1 MLQPCTLPLAR
12 LHRIGRALDGGVAV
26 DDGAAGG
33 LHAAAA
39 LRHDLAA
46 QVFLRAAV
54 GQRYAGSGAATHD
67 AAVDDRAAA
76 FQPDAVFQAVDGA
89 TVVDRAGRAGYHD
102 ACIAV
107 TPYRAACIVD
117 HVAAAV
123 QQNADQPPRDRTRI
137 GDAAAIVHDA
147 DAVPAA
153 GANHRAGQVRH
164 RAAALQQHAGG
175 AAVDGAA
182 LVSHYS
188 RHAADTDAIA
198 SAVAFDQAGIDH
210 RAARVGG
217 AEQDPRSLGATG
229 ADRAAITEHI
239 GPGGTAVGDRIGI
252 RNEGAADKCHVR
264 GGRVSGDGIGA
275 ERRRL
280 PQVDLCDAIA

>member
-117 HVAAAV
+117 HVAADPQPVRAAGDLRTGGDGGAAVRRAIGHVAAAV

-182 LVSHYS
+182 LVSHY
-188 RHAADTDAIA
+188 R
-198 SAVAFDQAGIDH
+198 GYGCH
-210 RAARVGG
+210 RQCCRF
-217 AEQDPRSLGATG
+217 R
-229 ADRAAITEHI
+229 
-239 GPGGTAVGDRIGI
+239 PGRY
-252 RNEGAADKCHVR
+252 
-264 GGRVSGDGIGA
+264 
-275 ERRRL
+275 
-280 PQVDLCDAIA
+280 